1 MGKAEFDAAER
12 ARTSAKPSGKAA
24 AAAAGRAR
32 PSLFPSLPASLP
44 PSRPPSGARAR
55 PRAGSGSP
63 SSVCFR
69 SSCHQWHKAAAEA
82 GPLAFHPRAE
92 SARVAPAT
100 RGHVTSTC
108 SAGWR
113 PPTAAICFPQSAPG
127 RSRHLRGRVL
137 CAPRPPSLSNLRE
150 TASKKKKNQTQTPA
164 PAPPAPQPNHFTDL
178 SNLFKCKVRLPGGAG
193 RPPGEAR

>member
-1 MGKAEFDAAER
+1 MTPRKERGHQPSPRERRRRRRRAER
-12 ARTSAKPSGKAA
+12 GPRS
-24 AAAAGRAR
+24 
-32 PSLFPSLPASLP
+32 FP

-137 CAPRPPSLSNLRE
+137 CAPRPPPVFIKSPRNRFQ
-150 TASKKKKNQTQTPA
+150 KKKTKPK
-164 PAPPAPQPNHFTDL
+164 PQPQ
-178 SNLFKCKVRLPGGAG
+178 
-193 RPPGEAR
+193 PPPPPNPTTSQISRICLNAR